1 MNKTLDMTIQPS
13 EVLARGELALAD
25 QLGSENSEV
34 RERHVKS
41 APARIGRERATSAIF
56 WAATVV
62 LFGAVLSPT
71 VFGQR
76 EFWDMQEDGGFFTS
90 QVQIAGSRQAET
102 QIEKARADLAAKEYE
117 RSVRSIQAVLDQ
129 HSTGALTLERQRTV
143 GIRDWCHGFLASMPP
158 EALERYR
165 KIFDPYAQ
173 EIFERGKA
181 TADIDLLKDVFA
193 RYRMTSFGRPALSLA
208 TMILFERGRL
218 ADAAALAML
227 FLENFPTDESAP
239 NLAVVAL
246 TAWIKDGRATRAT
259 EFLSTLDPRVAAA
272 NVEFRGQKSTVR
284 DVAAALTSSTPTN
297 PALPQTPIAGVFGK
311 PYWEHAIEMPERE
324 PRANGRWTDLLGE
337 QTEDSFYWHPSLA
350 ATDDNTVYVS
360 SGVAV
365 TAFDLFSGVEKWK
378 RPASGATNELQAR
391 RNFSVTFPIVVADGT
406 VIASL
411 ESPREE
417 ERIIWSF
424 TPHVVVPQRQLIAV
438 DAETGQTLWTHY
450 GYKGKNAAETG
461 FLAGLNINSNPL
473 VIGDDIIVGATRY
486 HTSYH
491 HYLCCFSKK
500 SGALKWST
508 FVCTGQ
514 MEQNMFGNPVREAI
528 PGHVL
533 DADGIVYYSTNIG
546 TIAAVDARQGTLRFT
561 ANYRQID
568 IPRQTRF
575 DPTVQERAPAW
586 LNSRP
591 ILAEKTLFVA
601 PMDSNDLVAVDIETG
616 STKTVLTRTAETRPR
631 YMIGLHGRHLLV
643 GGRFI
648 MAIDI
653 DTLEKVYELNLGK
666 MMSAREGIQGY
677 PVISDRFLYATVR
690 TGSIESMHVWDLARL
705 KLILQEPM
713 PSQRGAVT
721 PYSGNLQARS
731 DVVVVVSTATRYDRG
746 SAIFV
751 RAYYDRRSVRARLEA
766 AAGAGQPSA
775 AIRFADFLVQEK
787 DYAGAQRLLEK
798 TLAQAAT
805 SSDGGGEVMTAARQ
819 ALYRLH
825 LLLSNPTIETAT
837 AMDAFASLEKA
848 YEYASQK
855 SQELD
860 LLFRLVKRAAMLK
873 DWPRWQRYVDTITD
887 HYAADPY
894 DYDDLF
900 VKDVP
905 LLPTLKRYDRA
916 GLVALLVK
924 ARHLEQRQLFA
935 ESVDVYQS
943 VLRNYRNDPLGKKTA
958 GEAAAAA
965 IEDLITANS
974 RSIYERHDTEAEAMF
989 VEADRSGNLAQLQRL
1004 LELFPNSTRVA
1015 DSYRSLARRF
1025 AADKRPADAAAAL
1038 EECLSRS
1045 KAAPFE
1051 ELGLLAE
1058 IYAAAGL
1065 TDSAFQVKKY
1075 LADAGSTGASHL
1087 SEAVAS
1093 YVEAAKKAVADRPM
1107 LGFADG
1113 SKAEPFCLKPT
1124 EKWRLGKS
1132 GTPLE
1137 WIIVTPN
1144 GTTPKS
1150 AEDRVLVQYGTELQ
1164 CLSLDDGKALW
1175 KFSVSQ
1181 YPRSEQISWC
1191 DGRLVALLDNDLVA
1205 IDPVSGRE
1213 IWRQKPSGGRARALA
1228 AAHGKVYVL
1237 EDAGISS
1244 FDLSVRS
1251 LIDGRLLYRRGFDG
1265 SPIDRLDVGDR
1276 WVLVCLQNEPR
1287 VHLIDGITGRPAVS
1301 TVDGLMVDSSLLPF
1315 LSADD
1320 HLIYTGRDS
1329 RSRRIEVRSIN
1340 PETGLEK
1347 WSKDVSDDIFKDIVA
1362 TKNGLMVVTG
1372 VRDPARPGKSKDT
1385 VLVLDVVKGTIV
1397 ANRGYDGDTQ
1407 VRRGT
1412 LFSGSE
1418 IFVPLRQTTRE
1429 SGSSLVKIFIEC
1441 SEMATQ
1447 SERWRTAPF
1456 TTSQQVTTSL
1466 CAEGLLLTLTE
1477 RKYSAGRTTTSTR
1490 LLIVDRATAK
1500 FVWEQP
1506 LDMETPSFDQPFRII
1521 GRRLVVADGPILK
1534 VFAP

>member
-1 MNKTLDMTIQPS
+1 MNKTLEKTIVAIRGRCIHMRPDVALKRPS
-13 EVLARGELALAD
+13 
-25 QLGSENSEV
+25 
-34 RERHVKS
+34 VKS
-41 APARIGRERATSAIF
+41 PVFSL
-56 WAATVV
+56 WAADGMRMVFC
-62 LFGAVLSPT
+62 LFGVLLSPA
-71 VFGQR
+71 VFAQR

-143 GIRDWCHGFLASMPP
+143 GIRDWCHGFIASMPP

-181 TADIDLLKDVFA
+181 TGDVELLKDVFA
-193 RYRMTSFGRPALSLA
+193 RYRMTSFGRPALLLA
-208 TMILFERGRL
+208 TMVLFESGRL
-218 ADAAALAML
+218 DDAAALAML
-227 FLENFPTDESAP
+227 YLENFPNDDGAAS
-239 NLAVVAL
+239 LAVVAL
-246 TAWIKDGRATRAT
+246 TAWIKGGNAARAN
-259 EFLSTLDPRVAAA
+259 EFLTTLDPRLAAASVQFRGVAA
-272 NVEFRGQKSTVR
+272 TVR
-284 DVAAALTSSTPTN
+284 EIASTLMSSGQAAPPQPGLPLT
-297 PALPQTPIAGVFGK
+297 GVYGK
-311 PYWEHAIEMPERE
+311 PYWEHAIELPERE

-337 QTEDSFYWHPSLA
+337 QSEDSFFWHPSIA
-350 ATDDNTVYVS
+350 ATDDDTVYVS

-378 RPASGATNELQAR
+378 RPASGPTNELQAR
-391 RNFSVTFPIVVADGT
+391 RNYSVTFPLVVADGT

-424 TPHVVVPQRQLIAV
+424 TPHVVVPQRQLIAI

-450 GYKGKNAAETG
+450 GKKGKNAAETA
-461 FLAGLNINSNPL
+461 FLAGLNVNSNPL

-500 SGALKWST
+500 TGALKWST

-533 DADGIVYYSTNIG
+533 NADGIVYYSTNIG

-591 ILAEKTLFVA
+591 ILAERTLFVA
-601 PMDSNDLVAVDIETG
+601 PMDSNDLVAVDIDTG
-616 STKTVLTRTAETRPR
+616 TMKTVLTRTAETRPR
-631 YMIGLHGRHLLV
+631 YLIGLYGRHLLV

-653 DTLEKVYELNLGK
+653 DTMQKAYELNLGK
-666 MMSAREGIQGY
+666 SISAKEGIQGY

-690 TGSIESMHVWDLARL
+690 TGSVESMHVWDLSRL
-705 KLILQEPM
+705 KLILQEPI
-713 PSQRGAVT
+713 PNQRSGVVT
-721 PYSGNLQARS
+721 YCGNLTTRS
-731 DVVVVVSTATRYDRG
+731 DTMIVVSTATRYDRG

-751 RAYYDRRSVRARLEA
+751 RAYYDRKSVRARLEA
-766 AAGAGQPSA
+766 AASAGRGSA
-775 AIRFADFLVQEK
+775 AIRYADFLVQEK

-798 TLAQAAT
+798 TLAEAMT
-805 SSDGGGEVMTAARQ
+805 SSDGGIDLQLAARR

-825 LLLSNPTIETAT
+825 LLLSNPSVEGTGTT
-837 AMDAFASLEKA
+837 DAFASLEKA

-860 LLFRLVKRAAMLK
+860 LLFRLVKRAAILK

-887 HYAADPY
+887 HYAAEPY

-900 VKDVP
+900 VKEVP
-905 LLPTLKRYDRA
+905 LLPTLRRYDRA

-943 VLRNYRNDPLGKKTA
+943 VLRNYRNDSLGKSTA
-958 GEAAAAA
+958 GEAATSA
-965 IEDLITANS
+965 IEDLITANT
-974 RSIYERHDTEAEAMF
+974 RSVYERHDAEAEAMF

-1038 EECLSRS
+1038 EECLTRS
-1045 KAAPFE
+1045 KTAPFE

-1058 IYAAAGL
+1058 IYASAGL
-1065 TDSAFQVKKY
+1065 RDSAFQVQKY
-1075 LADAGSTGASHL
+1075 LADIGASHGAHL
-1087 SEAVAS
+1087 PETAVRYA
-1093 YVEAAKKAVADRPM
+1093 ETAKKAVEERPAK
-1107 LGFADG
+1107 GFAEG
-1113 SKAEPFCLKPT
+1113 SKAEPFGLKPT

-1164 CLSLDDGKALW
+1164 CLALEDGKALW
-1175 KFSVSQ
+1175 KLPVSQ
-1181 YPRSEQISWC
+1181 YPRPEQISWC

-1205 IDPVSGRE
+1205 IDPANGRE
-1213 IWRQKPSGGRARALA
+1213 IWRQKPSGGRARAMA
-1228 AAHGKVYVL
+1228 AAHGKVYVI
-1237 EDAGISS
+1237 EDAGVST
-1244 FDLSVRS
+1244 FDLSIRS
-1251 LIDGRLLYRRGFDG
+1251 LIDGRLLGRRGYDG

-1276 WVLVCLQNEPR
+1276 WVLICLQNEPR
-1287 VHLIDGITGRPAVS
+1287 VHVIDGITGRPAPA

-1320 HLIYTGRDS
+1320 HLIYTGRDP

-1340 PETGLEK
+1340 PDTGLEK

-1362 TKNGLMVVTG
+1362 TPYGLMVVTG
-1372 VRDPARPGKSKDT
+1372 SRDAARPGKSKDT
-1385 VLVLDVVKGTIV
+1385 VVVLDVIKGTIV
-1397 ANRGYDGDTQ
+1397 ASRGYDGDTQ

-1412 LFSGSE
+1412 LFSGNE

-1429 SGSSLVKIFIEC
+1429 NGSSLVKIFIEC
-1441 SEMATQ
+1441 SEMSTQ

-1500 FVWEQP
+1500 FVWEEP

-1534 VFAP
+1534 VYAP